1 MSESTELTLPAK
13 ESALA
18 VYSAPQGL
26 DPYLKKIKDEL
37 DAFVPD
43 VKTKKGREADKAH
56 RQRINRAALDALVAG
71 GLSEADAKTVITLI
85 AKKAI
90 PAVSITY

>member
-1 MSESTELTLPAK
+1 MSETTDLIILPPK
-13 ESALA
+13 ETALA

-26 DPYLKKIKDEL
+26 DPYLTKIKDEL
-37 DAFVPD
+37 DAFV
-43 VKTKKGREADKAH
+43 
-56 RQRINRAALDALVAG
+56 AG
-71 GLSEADAKTVITLI
+71 GMTEECAKLAVTLI